1 MKTKNLVPALSA
13 VLKANKISLEKDE
26 FKTVLDLINGK
37 DVKHSISLSPVA
49 GLVLRVFDQED
60 LQDNQFYLVHTDKLA
75 IAQNRSQL
83 LKVLLNTSAVLTKIE
98 IKSFAEEFAA

>member
-1 MKTKNLVPALSA
+1 MKTKNLFPALSA

-26 FKTVLDLINGK
+26 FKTVLDLINGN
-37 DVKHSISLSPVA
+37 DVKHSINLSPIA

-83 LKVLLNTSAVLTKIE
+83 LKVLLNTSVILPKIE
-98 IKSFAEEFAA
+98 VKTFAEEFAT